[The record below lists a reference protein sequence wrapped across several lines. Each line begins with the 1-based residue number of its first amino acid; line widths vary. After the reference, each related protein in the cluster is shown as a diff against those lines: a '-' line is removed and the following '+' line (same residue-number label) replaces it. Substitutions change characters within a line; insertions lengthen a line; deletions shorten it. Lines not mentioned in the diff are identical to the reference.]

1 MAFDPNNLILG
12 PGDLY
17 VADFGATEPADTA
30 FATAPD
36 DATWT
41 DVGGTQDGVN
51 FAQNMEFTQLE
62 VDQSIDAPES
72 RCTKREF
79 KLTTNLAEPTLENV
93 KLASNGGTIT
103 TAGTGATAH
112 SKYEPDTAVT
122 SGSRPNYIAMIFDG
136 PGPSGNRRRFVAR
149 KMLQVGNVEFAY
161 HKEDQTVLTC
171 EFLGHAVS
179 TSIKPYYYIDETG
192 A

>member
-12 PGDLY
+12 PGALY

-36 DATWT
+36 SGTWT

-51 FAQNMEFTQLE
+51 FQQNLEFTQLE
-62 VDQSIDAPES
+62 VDQTIDAPES

-79 KLTTNLAEPTLENV
+79 KLVTNLAEVTLENI
-93 KLASNGGTIT
+93 KIASNGGTIT
-103 TAGTGATAH
+103 SAGTGATAH
-112 SKYEPDTAVT
+112 TKYEPDTDVT

-136 PGPSGNRRRFVAR
+136 PGPSGGRRRFVGR
-149 KMLQVGNVEFAY
+149 KMLQVGEVESSY

-179 TSIKPYYYIDETG
+179 TSIKPYYWIDETV

>member
-17 VADFGATEPADTA
+17 CGDFGAVEPLDTA
-30 FATAPD
+30 FATPPD
-36 DATWT
+36 DSIWT

-51 FAQNMEFTQLE
+51 FQQNIEYTQLE
-62 VDQSIDAPES
+62 VDQAIDSPES
-72 RCTKREF
+72 RPTKREF
-79 KLTTNLAEPTLENV
+79 KLVTNLAEVTLTNI

-103 TAGTGATAH
+103 SGGSGATAH
-112 SKYEPDTAVT
+112 TKFEPEANLN
-122 SGSRPNYIAMIFDG
+122 SASRPTYSALIFDG
-136 PGPSGNRRRFVAR
+136 PGPSGGLRRFVGR
-149 KMLQVGNVEFAY
+149 KMLQVGEVETAY

-179 TSIKPYYYIDETG
+179 TTIKPFYWIDETV